1 MDRGKK
7 IKIVQYSLLFFGI
20 LIIFLT
26 YYSNNKS
33 VNNNQI
39 LSKTTKEN
47 ITKNIKNEK
56 EKDQNTFFDIE
67 YSGLDFSG
75 NRYILKSEEAITNN

>member
-1 MDRGKK
+1 MISSPILIDEKTL
-7 IKIVQYSLLFFGI
+7 IVSLDI
-20 LIIFLT
+20 LWLPFIIIFLT

-56 EKDQNTFFDIE
+56 EKDESKD
-67 YSGLDFSG
+67 
-75 NRYILKSEEAITNN
+75 